1 MINVKH
7 ITYSY
12 TGEPLFKDLSF
23 TLGEGVIVGLVGPNG
38 AGKST
43 LFKLLTGEYTP
54 SDGKIEIIGTISYV
68 PQEIKRDVTMEA
80 SRSVREYLLGS
91 QNTRSQVAE
100 VKNTNMSETLYL
112 GRYRLELPDYELM
125 RMLSGIEMDDL
136 TLGEDPNRL
145 SGGQKTKLALLR
157 ALLAEPDILLLDE
170 PTNFLDTKGK
180 QWVMNFLG
188 QYPKTVLLV
197 SHDLSLLDHRIQKV
211 LALNRDK
218 HQIEEYKGN
227 YTTFIRLK
235 KKRDDERKR
244 FIINEQKHIKRM
256 EKGLEKMA
264 RYSSEKGVRQRTNLK
279 HRIKRLKENLPDMPK
294 EAAKIK
300 LNLPEPNWVGEIP
313 LRASGISKS
322 YDEEVVLQNVS
333 LSIRRGERIVLLGP
347 NGAGKSTFIKILMGS
362 LAPDSGDVYR
372 DDQLDIGYYSQEFEQ
387 FDLEKTLIDTVRDQN
402 EWEEGKARA
411 FLARFLFTKEKVF
424 QEIKTLSGGEK
435 TRLFV
440 GLLMTKK
447 HNLLILDEPTTYLD
461 VLSQRIIL
469 ESLKEYS
476 GTMLL
481 VSHTEEFV
489 QELEPHRALLLPE
502 NRVEYWS
509 EELLERVGEL

>member
-1 MINVKH
+1 MVDVRN

-12 TGEPLFKDLSF
+12 TGEPLFKNLSF
-23 TLGEGVIVGLVGPNG
+23 TLGENMIVGLVGPNG

-54 SDGKIEIIGTISYV
+54 SEGKIDIIGTLAYV
-68 PQEIKRDVTMEA
+68 PQEIKRDALMEG
-80 SRSVREYLLGS
+80 SKSVKTYLQSGLNDGS
-91 QNTRSQVAE
+91 LVE
-100 VKNTNMSETLYL
+100 E
-112 GRYRLELPDYELM
+112 YELK
-125 RMLSGIEMDDL
+125 RMLAGVELDDIL
-136 TLGEDPNRL
+136 LSEDPNRL

-157 ALLAEPDILLLDE
+157 ALLQEPDILLLDE

-180 QWVMNFLG
+180 EWVMNFLG
-188 QYPKTVLLV
+188 QYPKTILVV
-197 SHDLSLLDHRIQKV
+197 SHDLPLLDNRIQKV
-211 LALNRDK
+211 LALNRDIN
-218 HQIEEYKGN
+218 QIEEYKGN
-227 YTTFIRLK
+227 YTTFLKLK
-235 KKRDDERKR
+235 KQREEQLKRY
-244 FIINEQKHIKRM
+244 IINEQKHIKQM

-279 HRIKRLKENLPDMPK
+279 RRIERLKEDLPDMPK
-294 EAAKIK
+294 EAARIK

-313 LRASGISKS
+313 LRASGICKA
-322 YDEEVVLQNVS
+322 YDGEVVLENVS

-347 NGAGKSTFIKILMGS
+347 NGAGKSTFIKILMGN
-362 LAPDSGDVYR
+362 LVPDSGEVYR
-372 DDQLDIGYYSQEFEQ
+372 DDKLDIGYYSQEFEQ
-387 FDLEKTLIDTVRDQN
+387 FDLEKTLIETVRDQN

-469 ESLKEYS
+469 ESLKEYA
-476 GTMLL
+476 GTMLI
-481 VSHTEEFV
+481 VSHTEEFIR
-489 QELEPHRALLLPE
+489 ELEPNRALVLPE

-509 EELLERVGEL
+509 DDLLEKVAEV

>member
-12 TGEPLFKDLSF
+12 TGDPLFKDLSF
-23 TLGEGVIVGLVGPNG
+23 TIGEGVIVGLVGPNG

-43 LFKLLTGEYTP
+43 LFKLLTREYMP
-54 SDGKIEIIGTISYV
+54 SDGNIEIIGTLSYV
-68 PQEIKRDVTMEA
+68 PQEIKRDATMEA
-80 SRSVREYLLGS
+80 HMTVHEYLRSGLSERSV
-91 QNTRSQVAE
+91 ADH
-100 VKNTNMSETLYL
+100 
-112 GRYRLELPDYELM
+112 ELKQ
-125 RMLSGIEMDDL
+125 MLAGVEMEDISILD
-136 TLGEDPNRL
+136 DPNKL

-157 ALLAEPDILLLDE
+157 ALIAEPDILLLDE

-180 QWVMNFLG
+180 KWVMNFLG
-188 QYPKTVLLV
+188 MYPKTVLLV
-197 SHDLSLLDHRIQKV
+197 SHDLSLLDNRIQKV
-211 LALNRDK
+211 LALNRDT

-227 YTTFIRLK
+227 YTTFLKLK
-235 KKRDDERKR
+235 KQRDDERKR

-279 HRIKRLKENLPDMPK
+279 HRIERLKESLPDMPK

-313 LRASGISKS
+313 LRASGICKS
-322 YDEEVVLQNVS
+322 YDEEVVLKNVS
-333 LSIRRGERIVLLGP
+333 ISIRRGERIVLLGP
-347 NGAGKSTFIKILMGS
+347 NGAGKSTFIKILMGN
-362 LAPDSGDVYR
+362 LKQDSGEVYR
-372 DDQLDIGYYSQEFEQ
+372 DDKLDIGYYSQEFEQ
-387 FDLEKTLIDTVRDQN
+387 FDLDKTLIETVQDQN

-469 ESLKEYS
+469 ESLKQYQ

-481 VSHTEEFV
+481 VSHTAEFV

-502 NRVEYWS
+502 NRVVYWS